1 MSSEL
6 TPPITKTTITTLTSF
21 EINSVSV
28 KLNQS
33 AEVLV
38 YLKNSDNVIVAS
50 ELVVIEGADYKNWGN
65 DDQYIIEFINNFI
78 RVNI

>member
-1 MSSEL
+1 MEL
-6 TPPITKTTITTLTSF
+6 NPPITKTDITTLTSF

-50 ELVVIEGADYKNWGN
+50 EMVVIEGTDYQAWGN
-65 DDQYIIEFINNFI
+65 DDQYIVNYINNYLRSKYSI
-78 RVNI
+78 